1 MKIALTGRLANPRI
15 AERILRLTALLEA
28 RGASLCCSSE
38 LAEMLEKAA
47 GTPCAPKERF
57 SGGLPADVSML
68 LALGGDGTFLGSL
81 ELLAGR
87 DIPVAG
93 INLGRLGFL
102 TSAAM
107 DSDSP
112 EWVDDL
118 LQGRYS
124 LIEREILK
132 VEGTDALP
140 DGFFPYALNEF
151 SLHREQGGM
160 LPVCITVD
168 GSPLPTFWADGVL
181 IATPTGSTAYSLSL
195 GGPVVFPGSG
205 VTLITPLAPH
215 NLNVR
220 PLVIPPGA
228 TVGVSF
234 PDSQGNVILTADSRP
249 VVIPCGETLSIKRG
263 EFTLKCIS
271 FGDNNFIKALTTK
284 LFWGEDRRNNTI

>member
-1 MKIALTGRLANPRI
+1 MKIALTGRLANPRNT
-15 AERILRLTALLEA
+15 ERILHLIGLLEA
-28 RGASLCCSSE
+28 RGASLCCASE
-38 LAEMLEKAA
+38 FAEMLENAA

-57 SGGLPADVSML
+57 SGELPGDVSML

-93 INLGRLGFL
+93 INFGRLGFL

-118 LQGRYS
+118 LKGRYS

-132 VEGTDALP
+132 VESTSALP
-140 DGFFPYALNEF
+140 EGFFPYALNEF
-151 SLHREQGGM
+151 SLHRKLGGM
-160 LPVCITVD
+160 LAVCITVD
-168 GSPLPTFWADGVL
+168 GNPLPTFWADGVL

-205 VTLITPLAPH
+205 VTIITPLAPH

-228 TVGVSF
+228 EVGVSF
-234 PDSQGNVILTADSRP
+234 PDSRGNVILAADSRA
-249 VVIPCGETLSIKRG
+249 VSIPCGETLSIKRG
-263 EFTLKCIS
+263 EFPLKCIS
-271 FGDNNFIKALTTK
+271 FGGNNFIKALTSK
-284 LFWGEDRRNNTI
+284 LFWGEDKRNYNI